1 MHSIRNFLIILL
13 LAIITLAI
21 FAASLHGY
29 RSSMEKAEELF
40 DRQLKD
46 FALLLASVK
55 FDANKNQI
63 LDDESKAIQV
73 WSQEGILVIRSEQ
86 VTETHIAEFKAGYSY
101 SNFKDLRWRVYAH
114 QSLIDQRWIMVGEP
128 VNVRFT
134 LAESVILDSVI
145 PIVFIIPLLGLM
157 IWAVVGKGLSPLG
170 KLAQQLT
177 AKQSDDLIPI
187 PLANQ
192 PVELLTVTQSINALM
207 MRLSD
212 AFDRERRFASDAAHE
227 LRTPIS
233 VLKVQLHNLSQ
244 TLPKNIEGLEG
255 LKQGVDRMEHLVEQ
269 ILALYRSSPEQLK
282 NEFTR
287 VDIYRLAQD
296 VIGRVYSEI
305 AEKQQQIELVGSE
318 AFINGDEFALET
330 LIKNLISNA
339 IKYTPC
345 EGDILIEVK
354 HESSCVVLTVDDSG
368 PGIPDN
374 LRHRVFER
382 FYRVGGDQHSTD
394 VVGCGLGLSIVQH
407 IATIHSAD
415 LALEHSRY
423 ETGLS
428 VRVSF
433 PAHSELLKENL
444 P

>member
-1 MHSIRNFLIILL
+1 MHSIRNFLIVLL

-21 FAASLHGY
+21 FTASLHGY
-29 RSSMEKAEELF
+29 RNSMDKAEELF

-46 FALLLASVK
+46 FAVLLTSVE
-55 FDANKNQI
+55 FNTATRQI

-73 WSQEGILVIRSEQ
+73 WTREGVLAIRSAQ
-86 VTETHIAEFKAGYSY
+86 VPETKIADLKVGYSY
-101 SNFKDLRWRVYAH
+101 SNFKGLRWRVYVH
-114 QSLIDQRWIMVGEP
+114 QSRRDMSWIMVGEP
-128 VNVRFT
+128 INLRFT
-134 LAESVILDSVI
+134 LAEAVILDSVI
-145 PIVFIIPLLGLM
+145 PIVLIIPILGLM
-157 IWAVVGKGLSPLG
+157 IWGVVGKGLLPLG

-177 AKQSDDLIPI
+177 AKQSDDLVPI
-187 PLANQ
+187 SVANQ

-244 TLPKNIEGLEG
+244 TLPKNLEGLDG

-282 NEFTR
+282 SEFTK

-296 VIGRVYSEI
+296 VIGRVYDEI
-305 AEKQQQIELVGSE
+305 AEKEQQIELVGSS
-318 AFINGDEFALET
+318 AWVIGDEFALET
-330 LIKNLISNA
+330 LLKNLISNA

-345 EGDILIEVK
+345 KGEILVEVK
-354 HESSCVVLTVDDSG
+354 PVSFGVLLKVDDSG
-368 PGIPDN
+368 PGIPEN

-382 FYRVGGDQHSTD
+382 FYRVGGDHHNSG

-407 IATIHSAD
+407 IATVHGATLTLGD
-415 LALEHSRY
+415 SRFDK
-423 ETGLS
+423 GLS
-428 VRVSF
+428 VKVSF
-433 PAHSELLKENL
+433 PEQSGRLHEDFA
-444 P
+444 

>member
-296 VIGRVYSEI
+296 VIGRVYS
-305 AEKQQQIELVGSE
+305 
-318 AFINGDEFALET
+318 
-330 LIKNLISNA
+330 
-339 IKYTPC
+339 
-345 EGDILIEVK
+345 
-354 HESSCVVLTVDDSG
+354 
-368 PGIPDN
+368 
-374 LRHRVFER
+374 
-382 FYRVGGDQHSTD
+382 
-394 VVGCGLGLSIVQH
+394 
-407 IATIHSAD
+407 
-415 LALEHSRY
+415 
-423 ETGLS
+423 
-428 VRVSF
+428 
-433 PAHSELLKENL
+433 
-444 P
+444 